1 MTTTASIGYGTL
13 FKTGDGMSPE
23 VFTTLSEVIGI
34 TPPSMSRDSV
44 DVTHEQSPSAWRE
57 FIAGL
62 KDAGEIS
69 LEMNFDPKNA
79 GASSLMAEL
88 ALSGPSAVKNR
99 QIVFPDGSMFTFAA
113 FLTKYD
119 PDAPLA
125 KSMSAKVTFKIT
137 GAPTLT
143 PGP

>member
-1 MTTTASIGYGTL
+1 MTTTARIGYGTL

-23 VFTTLSEVIGI
+23 TFTQLSEVTGI

-44 DVTHEQSPSAWRE
+44 DVSHEQSPSAWRE

-69 LEMNFDPKNA
+69 LDMNFDPANA
-79 GASSLMAEL
+79 GSTALMAEL
-88 ALSGPSAVKNR
+88 TLNGSAAVKNR
-99 QIVFPDGSMFTFAA
+99 QIVFPDNSMFTFAA
-113 FLTKYD
+113 FLTKYE
-119 PDAPLA
+119 PDAPLE
-125 KSMSAKVTFKIT
+125 KSMTAKVTFKIT